1 MYNTLSIMEELFRK
15 YIEKIQR
22 IDTNFVRS
30 FIHDIN
36 WNARLIGIK
45 GARGVGKTTLL
56 LQYMKLNYSDNWQ
69 ESLYVS
75 LDSFSFRGKTL
86 IGLADEFVLNGGKYL
101 FLDEVHKYDNWAQEL
116 KNIYDDHAELK
127 VVFTGSSLLEILN
140 SRADLSRR
148 AIVYHMQG
156 LSFREYLE
164 METSQKFDT
173 FTLEDILRNHIK
185 IANLINSKIKPFRYF
200 ESYLKQGYYPF
211 YKEDKDLYE
220 QRLEEVINMMLE
232 IELPL
237 LRGVDIGLVSKIK
250 QVLAIIS
257 ESVPF
262 TPNVTHL
269 SQKMTVHRTTLM
281 TYLHYLEEVGLTTN
295 LQKEAKGSV
304 KLQKPAKIYLENT
317 NLMFVLSPSNANI
330 GNARETF
337 FANQVGYKNKLNYHE
352 KTDFLVNNV
361 YAFEIGGKDK
371 TNKQIVGIENSFIVA
386 DGIEYGYQNKIPL
399 WLFGFLY

>member
-1 MYNTLSIMEELFRK
+1 MEELFRK

-101 FLDEVHKYDNWAQEL
+101 FLDEVH
-116 KNIYDDHAELK
+116 DDHPELK

-156 LSFREYLE
+156 LSFREFLE

-173 FTLEDILRNHIK
+173 FTLEDILTNHIK

-250 QVLAIIS
+250 QLLAIIS

-281 TYLHYLEEVGLTTN
+281 TYLHYLEELGLTTN